1 MDLLPELVLQ
11 LVNGFVW
18 GWILA
23 LLALGLTL
31 VFGLLE
37 VVNIAHGALYA
48 FGAIVA
54 WYLTYLTGSFWL
66 ALAVAPILVGSLGM
80 GAYVITVRPVEST
93 PIATVIATFGLLF
106 IFQHVAFLI
115 FGPNPS
121 SVPLPIDINI
131 PLMGRT
137 YPVYRLF
144 VAAAAIVII
153 GGLWL
158 FLRRTDYGIWVRA
171 TQLDRE
177 TAIAMGI
184 PAAKIYTL
192 TFGLGSALA
201 ALGGVL
207 AAPITSV
214 QFNMGLDVIIDI
226 FIVVIAGGMG
236 NFGGTVAV
244 ALFLRELEGISA
256 IFFTPVLSKAIA
268 LLAMVAILLVRKEG
282 FAVRVLLDPCAP
294 GCALAVALHRSPRR
308 CNRHC
313 QAHHAR

>member
-1 MDLLPELVLQ
+1 MAFLPELILQ

-37 VVNIAHGALYA
+37 VINIAHGALYA
-48 FGAIVA
+48 FGAIGT
-54 WYLTYLTGSFWL
+54 WYLSRKLGSFWL
-66 ALAVAPILVGSLGM
+66 SLAVTPVVVGVLGM
-80 GAYVITVRPVEST
+80 GAYVVTVRPVEST

-106 IFQHVAFLI
+106 IFQHVALLI

-121 SVPLPIDINI
+121 SLPLPIDVNI
-131 PLMGRT
+131 PLMGRM
-137 YPVYRLF
+137 YPMYRLF
-144 VAAAAIVII
+144 VAGAAMVMI

-171 TQLDRE
+171 TQQDRE
-177 TAIAMGI
+177 TAVSMGI
-184 PAAKIYTL
+184 PAAKIYAL

-207 AAPITSV
+207 AAPITAV
-214 QFNMGLDVIIDI
+214 QFNMGIDVIIDI
-226 FIVVIAGGMG
+226 FIVVIAGGLG
-236 NFGGTVAV
+236 SFGGTVV
-244 ALFLRELEGISA
+244 VSLFLRELEGVCA
-256 IFFTPVLSKAIA
+256 IFFNPVLSKAIA

-282 FAVRVLLDPCAP
+282 FSVKA
-294 GCALAVALHRSPRR
+294 
-308 CNRHC
+308 
-313 QAHHAR
+313 

>member
-37 VVNIAHGALYA
+37 VVNIAHGALYT
-48 FGAIVA
+48 FGAIAA
-54 WYLTYLTGSFWL
+54 WYITHLTGSFWL
-66 ALAVAPILVGSLGM
+66 ALVVAPVIVGLLGM
-80 GAYVITVRPVEST
+80 GAYIFAVRPVEST

-106 IFQHVAFLI
+106 IFQHVALLL

-121 SVPLPIDINI
+121 SVPLPVDINI

-137 YPVYRLF
+137 YPVYRLL
-144 VAAAAIVII
+144 VAALAMLVI

-158 FLRRTDYGIWVRA
+158 ILRHTDYGVWVRA
-171 TQLDRE
+171 TQQDRE

-226 FIVVIAGGMG
+226 FIVVIAGGLG
-236 NFGGTVAV
+236 NLGGTVLV
-244 ALFLRELEGISA
+244 ALFLREFEGVSA

-268 LLAMVAILLVRKEG
+268 LLAMTVVLLVRREG
-282 FAVRVLLDPCAP
+282 FAVGAKRD
-294 GCALAVALHRSPRR
+294 
-308 CNRHC
+308 
-313 QAHHAR
+313 

>member
-23 LLALGLTL
+23 LLALGLSL

-37 VVNIAHGALYA
+37 VVNIAHGALYT
-48 FGAIVA
+48 FGAIA
-54 WYLTYLTGSFWL
+54 TWYIARLTGSFWL
-66 ALAVAPILVGSLGM
+66 SLLLAPLIVGLLGM
-80 GAYVITVRPVEST
+80 VAYVFAVRPVEST
-93 PIATVIATFGLLF
+93 PISTVIATFGLLF
-106 IFQHVAFLI
+106 IFQHVGYLI
-115 FGPNPS
+115 FGPNPA
-121 SVPLPIDINI
+121 SVPAPIDLTI

-137 YPVYRLF
+137 YPVYRLV
-144 VAAAAIVII
+144 VAALSMVII
-153 GGLWL
+153 GGLCL

-171 TQLDRE
+171 TQQDRE

-214 QFNMGLDVIIDI
+214 QFNMGTDVIIDI
-226 FIVVIAGGMG
+226 FIVVIAGGLG
-236 NFGGTVAV
+236 SFGGTVIV
-244 ALFLRELEGISA
+244 ALFLREFEGVSA

-268 LLAMVAILLVRKEG
+268 LMAMTAVLLVRKE
-282 FAVRVLLDPCAP
+282 
-294 GCALAVALHRSPRR
+294 
-308 CNRHC
+308 
-313 QAHHAR
+313 